1 MPADVSKIIKEHEQ
15 HMLQSIDALK
25 REYSLI
31 RTGRA
36 NPAILD
42 RVLVEYYG
50 EQVPL
55 KQVATLAAPEARLLT
70 IQPWEKPL
78 IKKIMDA
85 ITSSD
90 LGLNPSSDGNLI
102 RVPLPPLTTERRKEL
117 AKQVARKG
125 EESRVA
131 IRNVRRDAIEK
142 LRALEKDGSI
152 SEDEL
157 RRYQEQVQKIT
168 DAHIEEVGKIEKAKE
183 REVMEA

>member
-1 MPADVSKIIKEHEQ
+1 MPADVSQIIKDHEQ
-15 HMLQSIDALK
+15 HMEQSIEALK

-36 NPAILD
+36 NPAVFD
-42 RVLVEYYG
+42 RVTVEYYG
-50 EQVPL
+50 EQAPI
-55 KQVATLAAPEARLLT
+55 KQVATIAAAEARLLT
-70 IQPWEKPL
+70 IQPWEKTM

-117 AKQVARKG
+117 AKQVARKA

-131 IRNVRRDAIEK
+131 VRNVRRDAIEK
-142 LRALEKDGSI
+142 LRALEKSGSI

-157 RRYQEQVQKIT
+157 RRDQERVQKIT
-168 DAHIEEVGKIEKAKE
+168 DAHIEEIGKVEKAKE